1 MAGNE
6 LATVKLRYK
15 APKGN
20 RASQLME
27 LAVPAD
33 LSANPGANFELAAS
47 VAEFGLLLR
56 NSKYKGKANWKDLS
70 ERTNRLAQQD
80 SSTFR
85 RELAGLIDRAWQL
98 SEPMSAK
105 N

>member
-1 MAGNE
+1 E
-6 LATVKLRYK
+6 F
-15 APKGN
+15 
-20 RASQLME
+20 
-27 LAVPAD
+27 AVPAE
-33 LSANPGANFELAAS
+33 ATATPGENFELAAS

-56 NSKYKGKANWKDLS
+56 NSKYKGNASWKVLS
-70 ERTNRLAQQD
+70 ERTNRFAQQGN
-80 SSTFR
+80 STFR